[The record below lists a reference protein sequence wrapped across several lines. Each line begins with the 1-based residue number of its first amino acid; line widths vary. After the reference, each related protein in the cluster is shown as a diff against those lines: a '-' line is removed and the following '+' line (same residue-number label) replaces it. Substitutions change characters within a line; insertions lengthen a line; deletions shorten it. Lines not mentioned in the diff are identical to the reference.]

1 MTKHP
6 TRHAL
11 MALAVLAT
19 VLGTSS
25 TPVRADDIS
34 IGAMRPG
41 SAWYVFAAT
50 LSNLLKSAMGD
61 EARIDVIA
69 RGGGVSNPAAVDQK
83 KATIALS
90 NVATA
95 VWAFNGPQGPYKQ
108 KHDNIR
114 ALMGG
119 LNAVRVT
126 AVVTE
131 DYIKR
136 TGNDT
141 LEKALKSDKPA
152 RIVMKPAG
160 SSVPVVADM
169 LIEAIGTSRD
179 DIKSRGGEFIQ
190 VAANQIP
197 AVIRDG
203 RADLYFEV
211 AIPGHPTLTEV
222 TLTNEMRFLAFPD
235 DAIAKLAQKGLQPAP
250 VLKWFKGIEKPV
262 PAVDLGT
269 VLIAH
274 KDLPDETAYRITKIL
289 AENAEEMG
297 KAHKAWLRFKPED
310 GAKEAKRGIPL
321 HPGSERYFKEKGW
334 M

>member
-1 MTKHP
+1 MY
-6 TRHAL
+6 TRFLKYAA
-11 MALAVLAT
+11 MAAVALALVQTPSA
-19 VLGTSS
+19 SS
-25 TPVRADDIS
+25 AQAENIS

-50 LSNLLKSAMGD
+50 LSNLLKPALGG
-61 EARIDVIA
+61 AKVDVIA

-95 VWAFNGPQGPYKQ
+95 VWAFEGNKGPYK
-108 KHDNIR
+108 KKYDNIR

-126 AVVTE
+126 AVLTQK
-131 DYIKR
+131 YIDR

-169 LIEAIGTSRD
+169 LMVAMGTSRA
-179 DIKSRGGEFIQ
+179 DIKKRGGTIIQ

-222 TLTNEMRFLAFPD
+222 TLTNKMKFLAFPK
-235 DAIAKLAQKGLQPAP
+235 DAIAKLAKQGLQPAP
-250 VLKWFKGIEKPV
+250 VFKWFKGIDKPV

-274 KDLPDETAYRITKIL
+274 KDMSDDMAYKITKIL
-289 AENAEEMG
+289 AENSKAMG
-297 KAHKAWLRFKPED
+297 KAHKAWLRFKPEL
-310 GAKEAKRGIPL
+310 GAKPAKRGIPL
-321 HPGSERYFKEKGW
+321 HPGSARYFKEKGW
-334 M
+334 L

>member
-1 MTKHP
+1 MKNKLTKLVF
-6 TRHAL
+6 TAFAL
-11 MALAVLAT
+11 FAFAQTPAVSPAK
-19 VLGTSS
+19 
-25 TPVRADDIS
+25 ADNIS

-50 LSNLLKSAMGD
+50 LSTMLKPALGAD
-61 EARIDVIA
+61 TKLDVIA
-69 RGGGVSNPAAVDQK
+69 RGGGVSNPVAVDQG

-95 VWAFNGPQGPYKQ
+95 VWAFKGNTGPYKR

-141 LEKALKSDKPA
+141 LEKALRSDKPA

-169 LIEAIGTSRD
+169 LMAAIGTSRD
-179 DIKSRGGEFIQ
+179 DIKKRGGTIIQ

-197 AVIRDG
+197 AIIRDG

-222 TLTNEMRFLAFPD
+222 TLTNKMRFLPFPKA
-235 DAIAKLAQKGLQPAP
+235 AIAKMTQQGLQAAP
-250 VLKWFKGIEKPV
+250 VFKWFKGIDKPV

-274 KDLPDETAYRITKIL
+274 KNMSNETAYKITKTL
-289 AENAEEMG
+289 AENAKEMG
-297 KAHKAWLRFKPED
+297 KAHKAWLRFKPEN

-321 HPGSERYFKEKGW
+321 HPGSQRYFKEKGW
-334 M
+334 L